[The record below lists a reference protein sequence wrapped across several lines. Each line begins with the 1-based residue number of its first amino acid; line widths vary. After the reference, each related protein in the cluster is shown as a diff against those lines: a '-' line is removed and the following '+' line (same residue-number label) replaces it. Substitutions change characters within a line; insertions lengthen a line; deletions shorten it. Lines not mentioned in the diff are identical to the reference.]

1 MQRIFVLKQTHQ
13 NIIADKLKLKLFKPA
28 APTDRTF

>member
-13 NIIADKLKLKLFKPA
+13 NIISDKLKLFKPA
-28 APTDRTF
+28 APSDRHF